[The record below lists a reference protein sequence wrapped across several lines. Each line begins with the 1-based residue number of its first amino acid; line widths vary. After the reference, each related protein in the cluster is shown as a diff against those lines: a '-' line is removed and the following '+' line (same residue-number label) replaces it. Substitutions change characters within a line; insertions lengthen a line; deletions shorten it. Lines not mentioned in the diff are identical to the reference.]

1 MLHSFLLFEA
11 LAHAFSPLVP
21 WILSLEM
28 SRESLEMNA
37 GHTHQTKEDTLCDQ
51 RFSMSCNIA

>member
-11 LAHAFSPLVP
+11 FAHAFSPLVP
-21 WILSLEM
+21 WIFILEM

-37 GHTHQTKEDTLCDQ
+37 GHTDQTKE
-51 RFSMSCNIA
+51 FHAV

>member
-11 LAHAFSPLVP
+11 FTFSPLVP

-28 SRESLEMNA
+28 SRESSEMNA
-37 GHTHQTKEDTLCDQ
+37 GHTDQTKEDTLCDQ
-51 RFSMSCNIA
+51 GFSMSCNIA